1 MNMTFGN
8 LTYIVYMVIF
18 SWLPVFVLW
27 IKYYRYIRKNFSIII
42 KASALTFPIVLIWH
56 VISIYGGVWAYSSD
70 KILNIYLS
78 FVPLEEVLLV
88 ASSILGISSIT
99 TLSYEYLHK
108 HKKIK

>member
-8 LTYIVYMVIF
+8 LTYVVYMVVF
-18 SWLPVFVLW
+18 SWLPVFILW
-27 IKYYRYIRKNFSIII
+27 IKYYKYSRKNFSIIM
-42 KASALTFPIVLIWH
+42 KAFAFTFPIVLIWH
-56 VISIYGGVWAYSSD
+56 VISIYDGVWAYSSD

-88 ASSILGISSIT
+88 ASAILGISSIT
-99 TLSYEYLHK
+99 ILFYEYLHK